1 MYSKARIARH
11 PIHPML
17 VAFPTVL
24 YVVTTAA
31 LAARW
36 ITGDEFYERVA
47 FDANVAGV
55 VLALVA
61 AIPGIVDLFSIP
73 RDTAP
78 RVTGARHGRL
88 AMVATLFYICAAVM
102 QYQGLDVRLALIA
115 SAVGVIVLGRVAIL
129 GWTMVQTHKVGVT
142 PNHLRSIPNRVPRS
156 IAS

>member
-1 MYSKARIARH
+1 MYSKARIAKH

-24 YVVTTAA
+24 YVLTTAA
-31 LAARW
+31 LAACW
-36 ITGDEFYERVA
+36 ITGDAFYERVA
-47 FDANVAGV
+47 FDANVAGIA
-55 VLALVA
+55 LALVA
-61 AIPGIVDLFSIP
+61 AVPGAIDLFVLP

-88 AMVATLFYICAAVM
+88 AMFATLLYSCAAVL
-102 QYQGLDVRLALIA
+102 QYEGFDVRAALVA
-115 SAVGVIVLGRVAIL
+115 AGLGVLVLGRVAFL

-142 PNHLRSIPNRVPRS
+142 PNHLRSIPNREPRS

>member
-1 MYSKARIARH
+1 MYSKARIARR

-24 YVVTTAA
+24 YVITTAA

-36 ITGDEFYERVA
+36 ITEDSFYDRVA

-61 AIPGIVDLFSIP
+61 AIPGAIDLFVLP

-88 AMVATLFYICAAVM
+88 AMFATLLYTCAAVL
-102 QYQGLDVRLALIA
+102 QYQGFDVRVALGA
-115 SAVGVIVLGRVAIL
+115 AVLGVVVLARVAFL
-129 GWTMVQTHKVGVT
+129 GWAMVQTHKVGVV
-142 PNHLRSIPNRVPRS
+142 PNHLRSIPNRIPRS